1 MLNIDL
7 AGEYSVIMVTGRYQK
22 YFTVWNKSQSSK
34 IQCSEGCI
42 ILHSWVPMVWLTVN
56 SISSLLQ
63 SKEFRTKWFPE
74 AMVIVSIM
82 TESSFNTQVD
92 LGSFLFTRIC
102 STCFSGRSPSHC
114 PATVE
119 RVRKIDIKKHYMKHN
134 LSIHLING
142 LNNYT
147 DMNYWFK
154 FHLLVVDQWGF
165 FSGQW
170 LIPRRQCGWLVI

>member
-1 MLNIDL
+1 MAQIITTNNNNDNGSYVKYRFSWCIFCSN
-7 AGEYSVIMVTGRYQK
+7 GNWEIPE
-22 YFTVWNKSQSSK
+22 YFTVWNKTQSSW

-119 RVRKIDIKKHYMKHN
+119 RVRQIDIKKHYMKHY
-134 LSIHLING
+134 LSIHL
-142 LNNYT
+142 
-147 DMNYWFK
+147 
-154 FHLLVVDQWGF
+154 
-165 FSGQW
+165 
-170 LIPRRQCGWLVI
+170 R